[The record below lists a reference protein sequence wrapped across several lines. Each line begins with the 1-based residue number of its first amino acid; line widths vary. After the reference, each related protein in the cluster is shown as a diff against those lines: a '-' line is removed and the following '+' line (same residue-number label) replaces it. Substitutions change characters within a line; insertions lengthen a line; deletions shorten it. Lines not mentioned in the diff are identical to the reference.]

1 MHWHWHAE
9 MSWKTG
15 KPLRT
20 GRSLAHAAAST
31 LQALQTKGVKM
42 RQISKDEV
50 NHVQQCHSGIFA
62 VSVAFFDWQ
71 WIDFRYFVRYGNRI
85 CKSLQDAEKQ

>member
-42 RQISKDEV
+42 RHGNGLTSSI
-50 NHVQQCHSGIFA
+50 
-62 VSVAFFDWQ
+62 
-71 WIDFRYFVRYGNRI
+71 VRYANRI